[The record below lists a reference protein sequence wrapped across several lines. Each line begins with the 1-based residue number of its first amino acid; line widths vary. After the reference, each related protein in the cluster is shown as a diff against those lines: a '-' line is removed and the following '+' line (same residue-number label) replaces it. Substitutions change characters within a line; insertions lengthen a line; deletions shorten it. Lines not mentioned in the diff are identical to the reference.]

1 MKCLQIHDLRKSFR
15 RDVLARKTEVLK
27 GVEFSLDAGSITAFL
42 GGNGAGKTTT
52 IKCALS
58 LIFPD
63 AGEVLFFDQQ
73 RLNRKVRS
81 RIGFLPERTYF
92 YEYLTGL
99 EFLQFYGEL
108 SQKFTKQDVK
118 ARARALIKRVGL
130 EAAADRRLRFYSKGM
145 LQKIGIAQA
154 LIHEP
159 ELLILDEPM
168 SGLDPDGRVAVA
180 EIILDA
186 ARAGAAVFF
195 SSHLINDA
203 EKICDRVVMLRDG
216 RTVFEGEIEK
226 LIKESQR
233 GFRLQT
239 VKGTQQNVK
248 QVASELELQ
257 QQLQAALANGEHV
270 VEVSPVR
277 LTLEEIFVSKVL
289 RNETRAGGRA
299 SL

>member
-1 MKCLQIHDLRKSFR
+1 MKCLQVRDLRKSFR
-15 RDVLARKTEVLK
+15 RDVLSRKVQVLK
-27 GVEFSLDAGSITAFL
+27 GVEFSLEAGSITAFL

-58 LIFPD
+58 LLFPD
-63 AGEVLFFDQQ
+63 SGEVLFFDDQPLTQ
-73 RLNRKVRS
+73 EVKA

-108 SQKFTKQDVK
+108 SQKFSSRDVK
-118 ARARALIKRVGL
+118 SRALALLKRVDL
-130 EAAADRRLRFYSKGM
+130 ESAADRRLRFYSKGM

-168 SGLDPDGRVAVA
+168 SGLDPDGRVAVT
-180 EIILDA
+180 EIIADA
-186 ARAGAAVFF
+186 AKGGAAVFF

-203 EKICDRVVMLRDG
+203 EKICDRVVMLRGG

-226 LIKESQR
+226 LLAESQR
-233 GFRLQT
+233 GFLLQT
-239 VKGTQQNVK
+239 VKGSQNLFK
-248 QVASELELQ
+248 QVADEIELQ
-257 QQLQAALANGEHV
+257 RQLQASLAAGEHV
-270 VEVSPVR
+270 VAVAPIR

-289 RNETRAGGRA
+289 RGEKTAGEET
-299 SL
+299 

>member
-1 MKCLQIHDLRKSFR
+1 MKCLQIHNLRKSFR
-15 RDVLARKTEVLK
+15 RDVFARKVEILK

-58 LIFPD
+58 LLFPD
-63 AGEVLFFDQQ
+63 AGEILFFDNQPFTQ
-73 RLNRKVRS
+73 EVKA

-99 EFLQFYGEL
+99 EFLRFYGEL
-108 SQKFTKQDVK
+108 AQKFTARDVK
-118 ARARALIKRVGL
+118 TRAEALIKRVGL
-130 EAAADRRLRFYSKGM
+130 ESAADRRLRFYSKGM

-168 SGLDPDGRVAVA
+168 SGLDPDGRVAVS
-180 EIILDA
+180 EIISEA
-186 ARAGAAVFF
+186 AKAGAAVFF

-216 RTVFEGEIEK
+216 QTLFEGDIEK
-226 LIKESQR
+226 LLAESQR
-233 GFRLQT
+233 GFQLRT
-239 VKGTQQNVK
+239 VKGTQHHVK
-248 QVASELELQ
+248 KIGNEVDL
-257 QQLQAALANGEHV
+257 QLQLQKSMSAGEHV
-270 VEVSPVR
+270 VEVAPIR

-289 RNETRAGGRA
+289 RGENEAGA
-299 SL
+299 PP